1 MRASAV
7 KAAPF
12 FAAAISFA
20 FWATAAQAQDDY
32 DLLPDSE
39 GDGKD
44 LVYAICSGCHSIR
57 LVVQQGLT
65 RKSWAESID
74 WMVEEQGMPEL
85 DEATY
90 NTILDYLAEELN
102 TDHRPPWVEEGS

>member
-1 MRASAV
+1 MKALVSLAPAALIALAASLALGG
-7 KAAPF
+7 AP
-12 FAAAISFA
+12 AG
-20 FWATAAQAQDDY
+20 AQDDY

-44 LVYAICSGCHSIR
+44 LVYGICSGCHSIR

-65 RKSWAESID
+65 RKSWAESLD

-85 DEATY
+85 DPETY
-90 NTILDYLAEELN
+90 EIILDYLAENLG
-102 TDHRPPWVEEGS
+102 TDHRPPWLEQE

>member
-1 MRASAV
+1 MRAHAV
-7 KAAPF
+7 KSAHFLAAAFF
-12 FAAAISFA
+12 FALGFA
-20 FWATAAQAQDDY
+20 PAHAQDDY

-85 DEATY
+85 DEETY

-102 TDHRPPWVEEGS
+102 TDHRPPWADEGS